1 MRISAWISTVAI
13 VGLVQIAGTTAL
25 AQAEPDTFGGF
36 YTPPTDVSA
45 DAGTV
50 LKTQSMPLYASI
62 PGLNGSWPG
71 EGQRVMYTSALQDG
85 TPTAVTGSLV
95 EPGVPWT
102 GGGPRPTIVIG
113 PGTMGQG
120 DQCAPS
126 RNFPTALRVT
136 NDPLSASINYEV
148 IATDR
153 WLAEGARV
161 FMTDYIGLGTPGL
174 HTYVNRA
181 EEAHAMLD
189 GARAA
194 LALGDDPDAPIAFWG
209 YSQGGGAAAAAAELP
224 PTYAPE
230 LNVKGTYAGAP
241 PADLL
246 DVVPA
251 IDGNLIGGA
260 IGYALNGFVERN
272 PELAA
277 IADSRITPQG
287 RSVLKQI
294 TTECIGD
301 SILSHPFL
309 STTSLTKDGR
319 SILDNLTEIPVALAI
334 LEDQRIGKL
343 TPTSPV
349 LVTNAVNDDVIP
361 YPQAR
366 RLAQSWCDQGATVE
380 FRSNGIP
387 PILSGTATNHAL
399 PLIIDAVLPGGGV
412 DYLLDRFAG
421 KPLSGCQFN

>member
-1 MRISAWISTVAI
+1 MRLSRWISTVAI
-13 VGLVQIAGTTAL
+13 VGLVQVAGATAL

-113 PGTMGQG
+113 PGTVGQG

-148 IATDR
+148 ISADR

-161 FMTDYIGLGTPGL
+161 FMTDYVGLGTPGL

-209 YSQGGGAAAAAAELP
+209 YSQGGGAAAAAAELQ

-230 LNVKGTYAGAP
+230 LNVKGTFAGAP

-246 DVVPA
+246 DVLPA
-251 IDGNLIGGA
+251 IDNNLIAGA

-272 PELAA
+272 PVLAQVVDMKFTDA
-277 IADSRITPQG
+277 GKA
-287 RSVLKQI
+287 VLKQI
-294 TTECIGD
+294 STECIGD

-309 STTSLTKDGR
+309 STASMTKDGR
-319 SILDNLTEIPVALAI
+319 SMLDNVRDTPAALAVI
-334 LEDQRIGKL
+334 EDQQIGKL
-343 TPTSPV
+343 KPTSPV
-349 LVTNAVNDDVIP
+349 LVTNNVADDVIP
-361 YPQAR
+361 YAQAR
-366 RLAQSWCDQGATVE
+366 RMAQSWCDQGATVE
-380 FRSNGIP
+380 FRSNTIP
-387 PILSGTATNHAL
+387 PILSGTAVNHAL
-399 PLIIDAVLPGGGV
+399 PLITDGMLPGGGV

-421 KPLSGCQFN
+421 KPLAGCQFN

>member
-1 MRISAWISTVAI
+1 MRVSRLISTIAI
-13 VGLVQIAGTTAL
+13 AGLVQVAGATAV
-25 AQAEPDTFGGF
+25 AQAEPDIFGGF
-36 YTPPTDVSA
+36 YTPPADIAA

-85 TPTAVTGSLV
+85 TPTAVTGSFV
-95 EPGVPWT
+95 EPAVPWR
-102 GGGPRPTIVIG
+102 GEGDRPTIVIG
-113 PGTMGQG
+113 PGTVGQG

-126 RNFPTALRVT
+126 RNFSTALRVT
-136 NDPLSASINYEV
+136 DDPLSASINYEV
-148 IATDR
+148 IAADR
-153 WLAEGARV
+153 WLAEGARI
-161 FMTDYIGLGTPGL
+161 FMTDYIGLGTPGV

-194 LALGDDPDAPIAFWG
+194 LSLGGDPDAPIAFWG
-209 YSQGGGAAAAAAELP
+209 YSQGGGAAAAAAELQ

-230 LNVKGTYAGAP
+230 LNVKGTFAGAP

-246 DVVPA
+246 DVLPA
-251 IDGNLIGGA
+251 IDDNLIAGA

-272 PELAA
+272 SELAEIVDGRVTA
-277 IADSRITPQG
+277 HG

-294 TTECIGD
+294 STECIGD
-301 SILSHPFL
+301 SILNHPFL
-309 STTSLTKDGR
+309 STADLTKDGR
-319 SILDNLTEIPVALAI
+319 SMLDNLKGIPAALAI
-334 LEDQRIGKL
+334 LEDQEIGKL
-343 TPTSPV
+343 KPTSPV
-349 LVTNAVNDDVIP
+349 LVTNGLDDDVIP
-361 YPQAR
+361 YAQAR
-366 RLAQSWCDQGATVE
+366 RMARSWCDQGATVE

-387 PILSGTATNHAL
+387 PILSGTAVNHAL
-399 PLIIDAVLPGGGV
+399 PMITDGVLPGGGV

-421 KPLSGCQFN
+421 KPLSGCQFD